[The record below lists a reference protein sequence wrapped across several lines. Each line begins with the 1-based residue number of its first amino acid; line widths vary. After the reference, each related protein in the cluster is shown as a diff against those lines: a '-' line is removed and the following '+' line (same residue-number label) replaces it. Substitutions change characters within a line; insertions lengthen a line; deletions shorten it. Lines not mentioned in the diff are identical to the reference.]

1 MLYISIVDIQKQIDV
16 NWSDQQVL
24 KYIMINEQLR
34 VVVKNQQFH
43 FFCFFKDV
51 PFSNHSVLP
60 PLRVLPGQPSPGL
73 PEHAASHRKT
83 RIWVSRFYH
92 ILPRFTTSYHV
103 LPRFTTYLFTLR
115 LVYNMYHSFSKTFLA
130 LSGRHLN

>member
-1 MLYISIVDIQKQIDV
+1 MLHISIVDIQKQIDV

-34 VVVKNQQFH
+34 VVVKNHQFN
-43 FFCFFKDV
+43 FFSFSDV

-73 PEHAASHRKT
+73 PEYSASHRKT
-83 RIWVSRFYH
+83 RIWVSRLYH
-92 ILPRFTTSYHV
+92 FLPRFTTFYHV
-103 LPRFTTYLFTLR
+103 LQHF
-115 LVYNMYHSFSKTFLA
+115 VHVKISVQHVSFVFKDI
-130 LSGRHLN
+130 LSIIRSPS